1 MMKSLCVSLNSAD
14 QVQDFVNI
22 MNKIE
27 GDVFLS
33 TGRDIINAK
42 SIIGI
47 FSIDLSKKLELE
59 IESWKEEYRIL
70 LEKYL
75 S

>member
-1 MMKSLCVSLNSAD
+1 
-14 QVQDFVNI
+14 

-33 TGRDIINAK
+33 TGRYIINAK